1 MNRIAKRSW
10 FTGVLSGMLIVGL
23 LGILVRYTI
32 YAEQWAAFS
41 RSPYIYHTGGT
52 PGGGQVLDRDGEM
65 LLNLEDGRT
74 YADSETVRRSMLHL
88 LGDSNGYINSAIL
101 NEYGDELMGYDRFN
115 GTYHVG
121 ESTGRI
127 RLTLSADVQAAA
139 LNALG
144 GRKGTVGVYNYKTGE
159 VLCMVS
165 SPTFDPENQ
174 PDSETIENSSDYDGV
189 YVNRFLY
196 ATYSPGSTFKLVTAA
211 AALENIPDVQN
222 RTFTCYGTYDLAGEV
237 VVCNGVHG
245 ELDLEGAIA
254 HSCNVVFAQLSEELG
269 AGTLTEYAKKIGIT
283 DSVEFDGITTK
294 KGHFD
299 LSAAGTFE
307 TAWGAIGQYTDQIN
321 PCQYMTYLGAIANG
335 GKAALPHIVDC
346 VTYGSSTKYSASTES
361 TGRLIDADTAD
372 AIAEMMH
379 TAVVRTYGEW
389 NFAGLSCGAK
399 TGTAERSDGQAADA
413 LMVGFSMDDSY
424 PLAFVVFVEGGGSGS
439 GACAPVVSAVLSAC
453 VSELG

>member
-1 MNRIAKRSW
+1 
-10 FTGVLSGMLIVGL
+10 
-23 LGILVRYTI
+23 
-32 YAEQWAAFS
+32 
-41 RSPYIYHTGGT
+41 
-52 PGGGQVLDRDGEM
+52 
-65 LLNLEDGRT
+65 
-74 YADSETVRRSMLHL
+74 
-88 LGDSNGYINSAIL
+88 
-101 NEYGDELMGYDRFN
+101 
-115 GTYHVG
+115 
-121 ESTGRI
+121 
-127 RLTLSADVQAAA
+127 
-139 LNALG
+139 
-144 GRKGTVGVYNYKTGE
+144 
-159 VLCMVS
+159 MVS

-174 PDSETIENSSDYDGV
+174 PDSEAIENSSDYDGV

-399 TGTAERSDGQAADA
+399 TGTAERSDGQAAEA

-424 PLAFVVFVEGGGSGS
+424 PLAFVVIVEGGGSGS